1 MIAECKDNTV
11 MQDTDNKS
19 PELIKWHLNL
29 KQIQLTLRRDKTCLC
44 CSWRAVRADTR
55 HASRVIR
62 YRQEIETQIANCYDI
77 LHILCRCRVDC
88 DIVCDHKTKGNSGL
102 LSHRMRVQYLF
113 FSFWVRA
120 GRSRPLVYITVT
132 IVKIVTRNKLNVP
145 EFNCPWPILLFPC
158 GMCGRC
164 KSLNYVEFH
173 VRLQNIRILNCVF
186 LILRL
191 HYHTCCWKE

>member
-1 MIAECKDNTV
+1 

-44 CSWRAVRADTR
+44 CSWRAVSADTR

-113 FSFWVRA
+113 SHFESGQVGAAHLFTLLSPLSRLSREINWMC
-120 GRSRPLVYITVT
+120 RSS
-132 IVKIVTRNKLNVP
+132 IVPDQFYCFHAECVGGVKVSTMLNFMSGFKIS
-145 EFNCPWPILLFPC
+145 EF
-158 GMCGRC
+158 
-164 KSLNYVEFH
+164 
-173 VRLQNIRILNCVF
+173 
-186 LILRL
+186 
-191 HYHTCCWKE
+191 